1 MIRFNYGLNSVAV
14 EFQRQLWLEE
24 DEVKAN
30 SHVPPVDYR
39 FNPKGFSLM
48 RDLISY
54 FDKRMFRILSGDI
67 EDETGAILYKTAQN
81 LNNALVIF
89 ARYATALDAPESV
102 RQFVR
107 LAAPEYVRMFRQLN
121 RSCKLHPKVNTT
133 ELKGLVNFLN
143 AFDSLH
149 SGSQERAEVEE

>member
-1 MIRFNYGLNSVAV
+1 MGFLNCAV
-14 EFQRQLWLEE
+14 EFQRQRWLEE
-24 DEVKAN
+24 DTIESN
-30 SHVPPVDYR
+30 SHVPTVSYR
-39 FNPKGFSLM
+39 FNPNGFSIM
-48 RDLISY
+48 RDLIAY
-54 FDKRMFRILSGDI
+54 FDKRMNKTLSGDI

-149 SGSQERAEVEE
+149 SGSQERAEVDG